1 MSNSE
6 HHSIV
11 IKRSFVDIIAAN
23 SMALGEEADFEA
35 QDFPPSTKVNTR

>member
-1 MSNSE
+1 MRNSE

-23 SMALGEEADFEA
+23 GLELGEEADFEA
-35 QDFPPSTKVNTR
+35 QNCQPSTKVNTR